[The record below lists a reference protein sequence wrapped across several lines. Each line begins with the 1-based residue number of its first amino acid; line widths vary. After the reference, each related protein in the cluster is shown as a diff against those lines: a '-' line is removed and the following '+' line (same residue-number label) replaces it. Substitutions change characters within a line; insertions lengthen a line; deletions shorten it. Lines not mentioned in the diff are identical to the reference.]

1 MTIFGDLCINWIFT
15 NYFSYLSLND
25 LYICSFCSKIEIR
38 TINEQI
44 KKHCPQLKET
54 YKFGGRHFVAPF
66 LYSLKYR
73 FTQKMLKLWTVIEKA
88 IKSSVLNI
96 IYEESKRSGMPVLC
110 VIDDTIASKT
120 KLSSKAENPIEDA
133 YFHFSHLKKKQ
144 DYGHQAIGVMLSCNG
159 ITLNYAI
166 LMYDKSVSKIDIV
179 CKIAAELPIPPVVS
193 YLLCDSWYS
202 KRH

>member
-1 MTIFGDLCINWIFT
+1 MRDR
-15 NYFSYLSLND
+15 Y
-25 LYICSFCSKIEIR
+25 
-38 TINEQI
+38 
-44 KKHCPQLKET
+44 
-54 YKFGGRHFVAPF
+54 
-66 LYSLKYR
+66 
-73 FTQKMLKLWTVIEKA
+73 
-88 IKSSVLNI
+88 
-96 IYEESKRSGMPVLC
+96 
-110 VIDDTIASKT
+110 TIASKT

-193 YLLCDSWYS
+193 YPLSTT
-202 KRH
+202 